1 MKAVCIKQFI
11 SEADNNVA
19 QHNQMKISVFKVYGV
34 KKPKNFKES
43 QYYVLSKLPVSIP
56 RNLNS
61 WTCITDKELEEN
73 FRIIK
78 E

>member
-43 QYYVLSKLPVSIP
+43 KYYVLSKLHASFP

-73 FRIIK
+73 FRMI
-78 E
+78 EE

>member
-11 SEADNNVA
+11 SEADNNIA

-34 KKPKNFKES
+34 EQPRYFKEEK
-43 QYYVLSKLPVSIP
+43 YYVLSKLPVFIP

-73 FRIIK
+73 FRMI
-78 E
+78 EE

>member
-11 SEADNNVA
+11 SENDNGIHPN
-19 QHNQMKISVFKVYGV
+19 NQMRISVFRVYGV
-34 KKPKNFKES
+34 DHPSNYKGKK
-43 QYYVLSKLPVSIP
+43 YYVLSKLPVSIP

-61 WTCITDKELEEN
+61 WTCITDEELEEN